1 LLEVGMLVALVA
13 PGAEPLA
20 AAARRQATLPRHRAR
35 PRVVP
40 PPAPLA
46 APDLMTRDEL
56 LAAVR
61 AWEGE
66 ALEQPPFLFK
76 ATVAVGTAMLAGAG
90 LLVLGLGG

>member
-1 LLEVGMLVALVA
+1 MLVALVA
-13 PGAEPLA
+13 PGAEPPA
-20 AAARRQATLPRHRAR
+20 AAARRRATPRCHRAC
-35 PRVVP
+35 RVVP

-76 ATVAVGTAMLAGAG
+76 VTVAVGTAMLAGAG